1 MLGRALGLSDAQM
14 AHLLDDPLPEDIY
27 NPIEAAIVRY
37 AVKSTRMKPI
47 DEALYAELS
56 AYFHDEQIVDLCLTV
71 GLSNMINR
79 FHATF
84 LTDVD
89 ERTLTEVES
98 GNAQPGLCPIPLPSK
113 PA

>member
-1 MLGRALGLSDAQM
+1 M
-14 AHLLDDPLPEDIY
+14 AHLLDDPLPTDTY
-27 NPIEAAIVRY
+27 SPIEAAIIRY
-37 AVKSTRMKPI
+37 AVKSTRMEPI
-47 DEALYAELS
+47 DEALYAKL
-56 AYFHDEQIVDLCLTV
+56 ATYFREEQIVDLCLTV

-89 ERTLTEVES
+89 ARTLKEVES
-98 GNAQPGLCPIPLPSK
+98 GNAEAGLCPIPLPSK